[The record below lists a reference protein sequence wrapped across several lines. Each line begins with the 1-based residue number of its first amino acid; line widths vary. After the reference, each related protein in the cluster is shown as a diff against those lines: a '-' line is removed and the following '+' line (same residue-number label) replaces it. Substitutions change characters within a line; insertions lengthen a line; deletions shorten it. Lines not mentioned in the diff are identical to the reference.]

1 MKSLES
7 LPNFELKDGGEIT
20 AQFVAASAT
29 DFHGAAR
36 YVQHLPY
43 GRNTDRADLRLV
55 PREGQGTCSTKH
67 ALLAQLAKEQGVII
81 DLTVGIYEMTEENT
95 PGVGRILRKYS
106 IPCLPEAHCYLTYQ
120 SVRVDVTQSGVAP
133 SEPISQFLFEE
144 TIDPIQIGN
153 YKTDLHQRFVKNWV
167 VNGSATWNRSWEEI
181 WRIREEC
188 ITALGE

>member
-20 AQFVAASAT
+20 AQFVAASVT